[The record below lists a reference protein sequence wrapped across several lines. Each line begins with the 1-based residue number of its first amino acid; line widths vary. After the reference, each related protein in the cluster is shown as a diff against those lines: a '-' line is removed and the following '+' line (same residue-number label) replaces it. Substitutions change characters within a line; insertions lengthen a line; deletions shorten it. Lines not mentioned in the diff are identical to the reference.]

1 MIMSRLKAETQ
12 AYHDRIEHDRLSRE
26 LTAMEVD
33 LGYYTQVLAI
43 YYGFYAPLEARL
55 IGAARWDALGFDL
68 IPRLKTP
75 LLVRDLAHF
84 GIEGERLR
92 ALPAC
97 ADLPQVADL
106 PAAIG
111 CLYVLEGATL
121 GGQLISRHLAGTLGV
136 GPESGTAFFSSYG
149 PTVGPMW
156 KAFRAFVEEYAP
168 GSEEAIIAGACATF
182 TSLGRWFHEGYAR
195 IVIGSESR

>member
-12 AYHDRIEHDRLSRE
+12 AYHDRIERDRLSRE

-55 IGAARWDALGFDL
+55 IGAAQWDTLGFDL
-68 IPRLKTP
+68 TPRLKTP
-75 LLVRDLAHF
+75 LLARDLAHF

-92 ALPAC
+92 ALPVC
-97 ADLPQVADL
+97 ADLPRVADL

-136 GPESGTAFFSSYG
+136 GPERGSAFFSSYG

-156 KAFRAFVEEYAP
+156 KAFRAFAEEYAP
-168 GSEEAIIAGACATF
+168 GSEEAIIACACATF
-182 TSLGRWFHEGYAR
+182 TALGSWFQEGYAR
-195 IVIGSESR
+195 ITIGSESR